1 MFNISLVFEIFASGG
16 SFRAMDVPTY
26 PDLGDLFK
34 GPDDDEGAEDDE
46 GPASIFAEGSDKPAL
61 KGFRKRWRRKSQAME
76 ADTVPSPS
84 LVDSEVL
91 TAPKG
96 HLPQSEAGL
105 SSNSDNVHR

>member
-1 MFNISLVFEIFASGG
+1 
-16 SFRAMDVPTY
+16 
-26 PDLGDLFK
+26 
-34 GPDDDEGAEDDE
+34 
-46 GPASIFAEGSDKPAL
+46 
-61 KGFRKRWRRKSQAME
+61 ME